1 MQVCDPSHHCAQCT
15 TQQTQYCSVATVGAA
30 CLGSEKCGCLKDS
43 DCGSPTSGRVCNMAT
58 SACEVGCRGL
68 GGNGC
73 AVPDVCSSTT
83 SAIGTCGAPPPGKD
97 AGAQDS
103 GSDDASLSDAAT
115 PAGKSSGGASSGCG
129 CHVGGTDGQAR
140 FALGA
145 VLLGLAAL
153 RRRRSTPRPHR

>member
-1 MQVCDPSHHCAQCT
+1 
-15 TQQTQYCSVATVGAA
+15 
-30 CLGSEKCGCLKDS
+30 
-43 DCGSPTSGRVCNMAT
+43 
-58 SACEVGCRGL
+58 
-68 GGNGC
+68 
-73 AVPDVCSSTT
+73 VPDVCSSTT